1 MIISL
6 KEARKILGKEA
17 SDKLSDE
24 ELERVIDDL
33 DYLARAALKMAKED
47 LLEAKKE
54 EIKNR
59 NAGGKKKS

>member
-6 KEARKILGKEA
+6 KEARKILGKET

-24 ELERVIDDL
+24 ELEKLIDDL
-33 DYLARAALKMAKED
+33 DVLARAALKMAREE

-54 EIKNR
+54 EAR
-59 NAGGKKKS
+59 SERSRREKKS